1 MPKLAII
8 ADVHGNICALQ
19 AVLADIK
26 AREINDVVNLGD
38 CVSGPLWPRETMD
51 LLQRLELPSV
61 RGNHDR
67 WLGEAERAG
76 MGACDAL
83 AFDRL
88 TSAQIAALAALP
100 PRLKL
105 GSEIVAIHGSPRS
118 NVEYLLEDVVDGRLW
133 PTDPGRLRERLG
145 ATTAAVLLCAH
156 SLQARI
162 VNAHANLLVIN
173 PGSVGCPGYLD
184 LTPPAHVSEAGS
196 PRALRRAAAGRTG
209 MAG

>member
-1 MPKLAII
+1 
-8 ADVHGNICALQ
+8 
-19 AVLADIK
+19 
-26 AREINDVVNLGD
+26 
-38 CVSGPLWPRETMD
+38 MD
-51 LLQRLELPSV
+51 LLQRLELPSG

-67 WLGEAERAG
+67 WLGEAKRAG

-88 TSAQIAALAALP
+88 TSAEIAALAALP

-105 GSEIVAIHGSPRS
+105 GSEIVAIHGSPRGD
-118 NVEYLLEDVVDGRLW
+118 VEYLLEGVVDGRLW

-162 VNAHANLLVIN
+162 VNAPANLLVIN